1 MKRKDF
7 IKAAGLG
14 LISVPMISSLS
25 KLKNLTDDFAQ
36 TERMPALFLGH
47 GSPMNAIE
55 DNEFVQGF
63 KDQAKQLEKPNAI
76 IVVSAHWETRGTY
89 VTAMENPRTIHDFGG
104 FPQALFDQQ
113 YPAPGHPALAQE
125 VANLVQPGGTVH
137 LDDKWGL
144 DHGSWTVVKHMFP
157 DADVPVIQLSI
168 DRTQTPAY
176 HYQLAQQLK
185 QLRDKGVL
193 IIGSG
198 NIGWALKQ
206 LLKKDYDIKQGD
218 IEDGFDANDLS
229 QVADFLKGVDAVI
242 SAGPF
247 AVNKNIASVAAE
259 NGIAYFDLTEDVETT
274 EYIRSLKSENI
285 LMPQCGLAPGA
296 INICA
301 AGMMNQF
308 DTVNEVLMRVG
319 ALPRFTTNEMS
330 YYLSWS
336 TNGLINEYCNEADAI
351 YDGKSVKVMPL
362 EGAEKI
368 VIEGESFE
376 AFNTSGGCA
385 TMCETFK
392 NKVQNLSYKTIR
404 YPGHLNHM
412 KFLFNDLH
420 LKKNK
425 NVLEKLFDKEVPRT
439 KNDVIIFFVKV
450 IGLIDGVLQEKTYLR
465 KIYGNEKFSA
475 IQLTTASGV
484 CSVLKMFL
492 DGKITNEGFTKQES
506 LSWDDFLNNNFGKV
520 YA

>member
-1 MKRKDF
+1 MK
-7 IKAAGLG
+7 
-14 LISVPMISSLS
+14 
-25 KLKNLTDDFAQ
+25 
-36 TERMPALFLGH
+36 
-47 GSPMNAIE
+47 
-55 DNEFVQGF
+55 
-63 KDQAKQLEKPNAI
+63 AKVG
-76 IVVSAHWETRGTY
+76 IV
-89 VTAMENPRTIHDFGG
+89 
-104 FPQALFDQQ
+104 
-113 YPAPGHPALAQE
+113 
-125 VANLVQPGGTVH
+125 
-137 LDDKWGL
+137 
-144 DHGSWTVVKHMFP
+144 
-157 DADVPVIQLSI
+157 
-168 DRTQTPAY
+168 
-176 HYQLAQQLK
+176 
-185 QLRDKGVL
+185 
-193 IIGSG
+193 GSG

-206 LLKKDYDIKQGD
+206 LLKEDYDIKQGD
-218 IEDGFDANDLS
+218 ITDGFDASDIK
-229 QVADFLKGVDAVI
+229 QVKTFLLGLDAVI

-247 AVNKNIASVAAE
+247 AVNKNIAQIAAE
-259 NGIAYFDLTEDVETT
+259 ESIGYFDLTEDVETT
-274 EYIRSLKSENI
+274 EYIRNLESESI

-301 AGMMNQF
+301 SGMMEEF
-308 DTVNEVLMRVG
+308 DSVNEVLMRVG

-351 YDGKSVKVMPL
+351 YEGKAVKLMPL
-362 EGAEKI
+362 EGAEKL

-385 TMCETFK
+385 TMCETYAD
-392 NKVQNLSYKTIR
+392 KVENLTYKTIR

-425 NVLEKLFDKEVPRT
+425 DILEKLFDKEVPRT

-484 CSVLKMFL
+484 CSVLKIFL
-492 DGKITNEGFTKQES
+492 DGKLNSKGFTKQES
-506 LSWDDFLNNNFGKV
+506 LSWKDFLDNKFGEV
-520 YA
+520 YS

>member
-1 MKRKDF
+1 MK
-7 IKAAGLG
+7 
-14 LISVPMISSLS
+14 
-25 KLKNLTDDFAQ
+25 
-36 TERMPALFLGH
+36 
-47 GSPMNAIE
+47 
-55 DNEFVQGF
+55 
-63 KDQAKQLEKPNAI
+63 AKIA
-76 IVVSAHWETRGTY
+76 
-89 VTAMENPRTIHDFGG
+89 
-104 FPQALFDQQ
+104 
-113 YPAPGHPALAQE
+113 
-125 VANLVQPGGTVH
+125 
-137 LDDKWGL
+137 
-144 DHGSWTVVKHMFP
+144 
-157 DADVPVIQLSI
+157 
-168 DRTQTPAY
+168 
-176 HYQLAQQLK
+176 
-185 QLRDKGVL
+185 

-198 NIGWALKQ
+198 NIGWALRQ
-206 LLKKDYDIKQGD
+206 LLIEDYEIVQGD
-218 IEDGFDANDLS
+218 ITDGFDATDIS
-229 QVADFLKGVDAVI
+229 QVKEFLDGSDAVI

-247 AVNKNIASVAAE
+247 AVNKTVAKAAAE
-259 NGIAYFDLTEDVETT
+259 LGTGYFDLTEDVDTT
-274 EYIRSLKSENI
+274 EFIKSLKSSNI

-301 AGMMNQF
+301 ASMMQNF
-308 DTVNEVLMRVG
+308 DSVNEVLMRVG

-351 YDGKSVKVMPL
+351 YEGKHIKAMPL

-368 VIEGESFE
+368 VIDGESFE

-385 TMCETFK
+385 TMCETYED
-392 NKVQNLSYKTIR
+392 KVENLSYKTIR

-425 NVLEKLFDKEVPRT
+425 DVLEKLFDKEVPRT

-465 KIYGNEKFSA
+465 KIYGNEKYSA

-484 CSVLKMFL
+484 CSVLKMYL
-492 DGKITNEGFTKQES
+492 DGKIGNKGFIKQES
-506 LSWDDFLNNNFGKV
+506 LLWDDFIENKYGQV

>member
-1 MKRKDF
+1 MK
-7 IKAAGLG
+7 
-14 LISVPMISSLS
+14 
-25 KLKNLTDDFAQ
+25 
-36 TERMPALFLGH
+36 
-47 GSPMNAIE
+47 
-55 DNEFVQGF
+55 
-63 KDQAKQLEKPNAI
+63 AKIA
-76 IVVSAHWETRGTY
+76 
-89 VTAMENPRTIHDFGG
+89 
-104 FPQALFDQQ
+104 
-113 YPAPGHPALAQE
+113 
-125 VANLVQPGGTVH
+125 
-137 LDDKWGL
+137 
-144 DHGSWTVVKHMFP
+144 
-157 DADVPVIQLSI
+157 
-168 DRTQTPAY
+168 
-176 HYQLAQQLK
+176 
-185 QLRDKGVL
+185 

-198 NIGWALKQ
+198 NIGWAIKQ
-206 LLKKDYDIKQGD
+206 LLKDDYDMVQGD
-218 IEDGFDANDLS
+218 IADGLDATDEG
-229 QVADFLKGVDAVI
+229 QVKKFLNGSNAVI

-247 AVNKNIASVAAE
+247 AVNKTVAKVASE
-259 NGIAYFDLTEDVETT
+259 EGIGYFDLTEDVDTT
-274 EYIRSLKSENI
+274 EFIKSLKSSNI

-301 AGMMNQF
+301 ASMMQHF
-308 DTVNEVLMRVG
+308 DSVKEVMMRVG

-351 YDGKSVKVMPL
+351 YEGKHIKAMPL

-368 VIEGESFE
+368 VIDGESFE

-385 TMCETFK
+385 TMCETYED
-392 NKVQNLSYKTIR
+392 KVENLSYKTIR

-425 NVLEKLFDKEVPRT
+425 DVLEKLFDKEVPRT

-465 KIYGNEKFSA
+465 KIYGDEKFSA

-484 CSVLKMFL
+484 CSALKMYL
-492 DGKITNEGFTKQES
+492 DGKIGNNGFIKQES
-506 LSWDDFLNNNFGKV
+506 LSWDDFIENKFGQV

>member
-1 MKRKDF
+1 MK
-7 IKAAGLG
+7 
-14 LISVPMISSLS
+14 
-25 KLKNLTDDFAQ
+25 
-36 TERMPALFLGH
+36 
-47 GSPMNAIE
+47 
-55 DNEFVQGF
+55 
-63 KDQAKQLEKPNAI
+63 AKI
-76 IVVSAHWETRGTY
+76 GIV
-89 VTAMENPRTIHDFGG
+89 
-104 FPQALFDQQ
+104 
-113 YPAPGHPALAQE
+113 
-125 VANLVQPGGTVH
+125 
-137 LDDKWGL
+137 
-144 DHGSWTVVKHMFP
+144 
-157 DADVPVIQLSI
+157 
-168 DRTQTPAY
+168 
-176 HYQLAQQLK
+176 
-185 QLRDKGVL
+185 
-193 IIGSG
+193 GSG

-206 LLKKDYDIKQGD
+206 LLKEDYDIKQGD
-218 IEDGFDANDLS
+218 ITDGFDAGDIK
-229 QVADFLKGVDAVI
+229 QVKTFLLGLDAVI

-247 AVNKNIASVAAE
+247 AVNKNIAQIAAE
-259 NGIAYFDLTEDVETT
+259 ESIGYFDLTEDVETT
-274 EYIRSLKSENI
+274 EYIRNLKSESI

-301 AGMMNQF
+301 SGMMEEF
-308 DTVNEVLMRVG
+308 DSVNEVLMRVG

-351 YDGKSVKVMPL
+351 YEGKAVKLMPL
-362 EGAEKI
+362 EGAEKL

-385 TMCETFK
+385 TMCETYAD
-392 NKVQNLSYKTIR
+392 KVENLTYKTIR

-425 NVLEKLFDKEVPRT
+425 DILEKLFDKEVPRT

-484 CSVLKMFL
+484 CSVLKIFL
-492 DGKITNEGFTKQES
+492 DGKLNSKGFTKQES
-506 LSWDDFLNNNFGKV
+506 LSWKDFLDNKFGEV
-520 YA
+520 YS